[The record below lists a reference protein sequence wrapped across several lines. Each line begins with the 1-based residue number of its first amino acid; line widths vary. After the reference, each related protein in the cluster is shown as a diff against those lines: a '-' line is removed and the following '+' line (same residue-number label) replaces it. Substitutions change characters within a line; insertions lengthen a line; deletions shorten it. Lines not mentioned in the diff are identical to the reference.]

1 MSNFVP
7 QLAEGAPD
15 PTEYIA
21 HHLTFL
27 TNHKPNGLLDLSV
40 VNYDSVFFSIALAV
54 VFGGTF
60 IFAARRATSGTPGKL
75 QTFVEVLVSYVDE
88 QVRSIF
94 QGHSKLI
101 APLALTIFCW
111 VFLFN
116 VMDILPIDLLP
127 GAAGAAGL
135 GHLRIVPS
143 IDLNV
148 VFALSLTVFALIIF
162 FSIKMK
168 GLGGFL
174 GELSMHPFPPSG
186 KQANILLRILCIPV
200 NLVMELPAFFARPLS
215 LALRLYGNMYA
226 GEMVFV
232 LIALLT
238 LSSGFAALASVGG
251 WLSILGSL
259 LVGVVWTGFD
269 LFIGALQAFIFMM
282 LTIVYLSQASEHH

>member
-7 QLAEGAPD
+7 QLAEGPPD

-40 VNYDSVFFSIALAV
+40 VNYDSVFFSIVLAV

-75 QTFVEVLVSYVDE
+75 QSVVEMLVTFVDD
-88 QVRSIF
+88 QVRGVF
-94 QGHSKLI
+94 QGQSKLI

-127 GAAGAAGL
+127 GAAGATGIE
-135 GHLRIVPS
+135 HLRIVPS

-148 VFALSLTVFALIIF
+148 VFALSLTVFFLIIF
-162 FSIKMK
+162 YSIKMK

-174 GELSMHPFPPSG
+174 AELSMHPFPPSG
-186 KQANILLRILCIPV
+186 KQANILLRILCIPL

-238 LSSGFAALASVGG
+238 LASGFAALASVGG

>member
-1 MSNFVP
+1 MRNFVP
-7 QLAEGAPD
+7 QLAAET

-40 VNYDSVFFSIALAV
+40 VNFDSVVISILLAL
-54 VFGGTF
+54 VFGGSF
-60 IFAARRATSGTPGKL
+60 IIAARRATSGTPGKL
-75 QTFVEVLVSYVDE
+75 QNFVEVLVSFVDD
-88 QVRSIF
+88 QVRGIF
-94 QGHSKLI
+94 QGHNKLI

-116 VMDILPIDLLP
+116 VMDVIPIDLLP
-127 GAAGAAGL
+127 GAAGAVGL

-148 VFALSLTVFALIIF
+148 VFAMSLTVFILIIF
-162 FSIKMK
+162 YSIKMK

-174 GELSMHPFPPSG
+174 GELSLHPFPPSG
-186 KQANILLRILCIPV
+186 KQANILLRIVCIPV
-200 NLVMELPAFFARPLS
+200 NLIMELPTFIARPVS

-238 LSSGFAALASVGG
+238 LTSGFAALTSFGG
-251 WLSILGSL
+251 WLSILGSV
-259 LVGVVWTGFD
+259 LVGLVWTAFD
-269 LFIGALQAFIFMM
+269 LFVGVLQAFIFMM

>member
-7 QLAEGAPD
+7 QLAEKSPD
-15 PTEYIA
+15 STEYIA

-40 VNYDSVFFSIALAV
+40 VNLDTIGVSVLLALI
-54 VFGGTF
+54 FGGFF
-60 IFAARRATSGTPGKL
+60 IFAARRATSGTPGRL
-75 QTFVEVLVSYVDE
+75 QNMVELVVLFVDD
-88 QVRSIF
+88 QVRSIY

-101 APLALTIFCW
+101 APLALTIFGW
-111 VFLFN
+111 VLLFN
-116 VMDILPIDLLP
+116 IMDVLPADLLP

-135 GHLRIVPS
+135 SHLRVVPS

-148 VFALSLTVFALIIF
+148 VFALSLTVFLLIIF
-162 FSIKMK
+162 YSIRMK

-186 KQANILLRILCIPV
+186 KQANILLRILCIPL

-238 LSSGFAALASVGG
+238 LTSGFAALASLGG
-251 WLSILGSL
+251 WLSIIGSVVIGL
-259 LVGVVWTGFD
+259 LWTGFD
-269 LFIGALQAFIFMM
+269 LFIGVLQAFIFMI
-282 LTIVYLSQASEHH
+282 LTVIYLTQASEHH

>member
-7 QLAEGAPD
+7 QVAEKSPD
-15 PTEYIA
+15 TSEYIA

-40 VNYDSVFFSIALAV
+40 VNIDTIVISVLLALV
-54 VFGGTF
+54 LGGTF
-60 IFAARRATSGTPGKL
+60 IAAARNATSGTPGKL
-75 QTFVEVLVSYVDE
+75 QNFVEMVVSFVDG
-88 QVRSIF
+88 QVRDIF

-101 APLALTIFCW
+101 APLALTVGSW
-111 VFLFN
+111 VLLFN
-116 VMDILPIDLLP
+116 LMDVLPIDLLP
-127 GAAGAAGL
+127 GAAGAAGI
-135 GHLRIVPS
+135 GHLRVVPS

-148 VFALSLTVFALIIF
+148 VFALSLTVFVLIIF
-162 FSIKMK
+162 YSIKIK

-186 KQANILLRILCIPV
+186 KQANILLRIVCIPL
-200 NLVMELPAFFARPLS
+200 NLAMELPAFFARPLS

-238 LSSGFAALASVGG
+238 LSSGFVALTSVGG
-251 WLSILGSL
+251 WLSIIGSVLLGL
-259 LVGVVWTGFD
+259 VWTAFD
-269 LFIGALQAFIFMM
+269 LFIGVLQAFIFMV
-282 LTIVYLSQASEHH
+282 LTIIYLSQASEHH

>member
-1 MSNFVP
+1 MSNFV
-7 QLAEGAPD
+7 QKMAAETPNA
-15 PTEYIA
+15 TEYIA

-27 TNHKPNGLLDLSV
+27 TNRTPKGLLDLSV
-40 VNYDSVFFSIALAV
+40 VNYDSVFFSVLLAV

-60 IFAARRATSGTPGKL
+60 IAAARRATSGTPGRL
-75 QTFVEVLVSYVDE
+75 QNFVEMLVTFVDS
-88 QVRSIF
+88 QVRGVF

-116 VMDILPIDLLP
+116 VMDVVPIDLLP
-127 GAAGAAGL
+127 SAAGAAGL

-148 VFALSLTVFALIIF
+148 VFAMSLTVFLLIIF
-162 FSIKMK
+162 YSIKMK

-174 GELSMHPFPPSG
+174 AELSMHPFPPSG
-186 KQANILLRILCIPV
+186 KQANILLRIACIPV
-200 NLVMELPAFFARPLS
+200 NLIMELPKFLARPVS

-238 LSSGFAALASVGG
+238 LTSGFAALTSFGG
-251 WLSILGSL
+251 WLSVLGSVVVGL
-259 LVGVVWTGFD
+259 LWTAFD